1 MNIKYMEEIDT
12 LYIYLDSEAPKVLT
26 ASTFSEDVSVYVSKL
41 DKKKIC
47 GYEIENAS
55 KTLLLN
61 LPKLKLD
68 LKQLLA
74 VIMFNSRLGLKM
86 SQESMANELEMSLST
101 LKNLEKANQN
111 ISIESFE
118 SILDKVPEARIA
130 IAKKL
135 LAS

>member
-26 ASTFSEDVSVYVSKL
+26 SSIFSDDVGVFVSKL

-55 KTLLLN
+55 KILLTH

-68 LKQLLA
+68 LKQILA
-74 VIMFNSRLGLKM
+74 VIMFHSRLELKK
-86 SQESMANELEMSLST
+86 SQESMATELEMSLST
-101 LKNLEKANQN
+101 LKNIEKANQN